1 MNPEVGAVIT
11 SLCLMLFSLDVDSS
25 SPLSPPVLD
34 TSYSDPLQL
43 PPPLQSSQH
52 SLRQLSVEYERSPIQ
67 NSPWKESSLDQ
78 PYQKTNKPQ
87 SACSSRS
94 R

>member
-1 MNPEVGAVIT
+1 M
-11 SLCLMLFSLDVDSS
+11 FSTDVDSS
-25 SPLSPPVLD
+25 SPLSPPVLG

-43 PPPLQSSQH
+43 SATTLQSSQQ
-52 SLRQLSVEYERSPIQ
+52 SSSQLSVEYERSPIQ

-78 PYQKTNKPQ
+78 PYRKGTKPQ
-87 SACSSRS
+87 SASSSRS